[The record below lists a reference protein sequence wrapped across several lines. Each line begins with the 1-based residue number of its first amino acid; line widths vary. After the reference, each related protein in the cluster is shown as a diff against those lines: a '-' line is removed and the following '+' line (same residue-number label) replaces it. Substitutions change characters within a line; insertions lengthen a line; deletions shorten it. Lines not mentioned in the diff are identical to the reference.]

1 MRSDAN
7 ESLNRWEV
15 RGHTVVTVKEECFDV
30 DKEFAKQRE
39 VLAVQLHN
47 IRVWTSEDKVLYK
60 NESWMDVP
68 FLWNHQLPK

>member
-15 RGHTVVTVKEECFDV
+15 RGHTVVTVKEERFDV
-30 DKEFAKQRE
+30 DEEFAKQRE

-47 IRVWTSEDKVLYK
+47 IRVWTLEDKA
-60 NESWMDVP
+60 
-68 FLWNHQLPK
+68 